1 MIESSHNNEII
12 KYFPKYVLN
21 SYENSTYIIIVF
33 FKVKLDKE
41 ILFSFKAIYYAM
53 DVKTTFASS
62 EGCFSQHRSAFK
74 FSKRRLYF
82 TSIWFYFSQLVKA
95 NLYFLISIQLL
106 PEAAL
111 GKLG

>member
-1 MIESSHNNEII
+1 M
-12 KYFPKYVLN
+12 
-21 SYENSTYIIIVF
+21 
-33 FKVKLDKE
+33 
-41 ILFSFKAIYYAM
+41 LFSFKAIYYAM

-74 FSKRRLYF
+74 FSKRRLFF
-82 TSIWFYFSQLVKA
+82 TPIWFYFSQLVKA

-111 GKLG
+111 GS